1 MRFVRRLLKDAL
13 AALLCGFYRRAA
25 KGRVPCM
32 RESYREVNGQKLRLF
47 EGGEGEPVLFLHGAG
62 GANWYPLLENL
73 SHTRHVI
80 APEHPG
86 FGRSQIPDWMMSV
99 GDLAFFYL
107 DMLDTLDLRD
117 VHLVGHSLGGWTA
130 AEIAV
135 RNTARLKSV
144 SLLAP
149 AGVRSPEVPF
159 GDIFLWS
166 PEEHARHSF
175 FDKKLVEAR
184 LQQLATTDLDVT
196 LQNRAAAARLA
207 WNPRLNNPQLT
218 YWLHRIDVPTLFVWG
233 KEDQICPFACAEP
246 YMKPIKDAELYAL
259 AETGHALHTERP
271 KEIAAKLNAFFDK
284 VKN

>member
-1 MRFVRRLLKDAL
+1 MRQLSSALQGRPCGAIARSLSSHVKGEDA
-13 AALLCGFYRRAA
+13 
-25 KGRVPCM
+25 VM
-32 RESYREVNGQKLRLF
+32 RDTYVDVNGEKLHIF
-47 EGGEGEPVLFLHGAG
+47 DAGAGETVLFLHGAG
-62 GANWYPLLENL
+62 GANWYPLLETL
-73 SHTRHVI
+73 AQTRHVL

-86 FGRSQIPDWMMSV
+86 FGRSQIPEWMMSV
-99 GDLAFFYL
+99 SDLAFFYL
-107 DMLDTLDLRD
+107 DVLEKLDLKN

-130 AEIAV
+130 AEIAI
-135 RNTARLKSV
+135 RSTARLKSL

-175 FDKKLVEAR
+175 YDPKLIEAR
-184 LQQLATTDLDVT
+184 IKYLAETDVDIT

-233 KEDQICPFACAEP
+233 KEDAICPLACAEP
-246 YMKPIKDAELYAL
+246 FMKPIKHAELYTL
-259 AETGHALHTERP
+259 SETGHGLHTERP
-271 KEIAAKLNAFFDK
+271 KEVAAKLNSFFDK
-284 VKN
+284 A